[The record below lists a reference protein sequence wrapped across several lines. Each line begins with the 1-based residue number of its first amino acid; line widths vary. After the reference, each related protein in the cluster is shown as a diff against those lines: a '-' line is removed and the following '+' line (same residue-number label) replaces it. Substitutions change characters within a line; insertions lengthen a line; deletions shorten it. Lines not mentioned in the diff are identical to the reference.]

1 VITGAFES
9 SRRMA
14 EMSLKIADDAAK
26 RVQNL
31 ERHAA

>member
-1 VITGAFES
+1 MAGAFES
-9 SRRMA
+9 RRRMA
-14 EMSLKIADDAAK
+14 EMSLKMAEDAGK